1 MHFAHQHPGSGSK
14 LGKFGLVAGLHA
26 LVAVGVIH
34 MMNTKTFPLPTLVDT
49 GVIVELP
56 IPKKPEPPVEPPK
69 PTTQVAPPD
78 IVLPKTEVVIDP
90 PLIADPVRTTTEPVT
105 RSDPSPQTQ
114 TEVTQ
119 PPEVKQTAKPGGM
132 RSAVLADANSCAKP
146 NYPAAAARNGD
157 SGTVILALLV
167 GTNGRVS
174 DARVT
179 RSSGYRDLDK
189 AAVNAL
195 SLCQFKPA
203 MNDGV
208 PEAGWAQ
215 IAYVWS
221 LED

>member
-1 MHFAHQHPGSGSK
+1 MHFAHQHHGNGSQVT
-14 LGKFGLVAGLHA
+14 KFALVAGLHA
-26 LVAVGVIH
+26 LVAFGVIN
-34 MMNTKTFPLPTLVDT
+34 MTNFKVFSPPAEPPVVNLLPS
-49 GVIVELP
+49 
-56 IPKKPEPPVEPPK
+56 KPVEPPK
-69 PTTQVAPPD
+69 PVDPPPQLQQVAPPTLVVPQID
-78 IVLPKTEVVIDP
+78 IDVTP
-90 PLIADPVRTTTEPVT
+90 PPVENPVHATTE
-105 RSDPSPQTQ
+105 
-114 TEVTQ
+114 TQ
-119 PPEVKQTAKPGGM
+119 PQPEVQTVAPQVVAEPLVKKVTSGAAM

-157 SGTVILALLV
+157 SGTVVLALLV

-179 RSSGYRDLDK
+179 RSSGHRDLDR

-221 LED
+221 LEE